1 MTTGSKPRVP
11 TDDGADRRREVP
23 MRYRELSRIV
33 LVVGLTISRYM
44 FVWSRFAQ
52 ALAVWCEGWKRRRS
66 SSAVWCIGSC
76 STT

>member
-1 MTTGSKPRVP
+1 
-11 TDDGADRRREVP
+11 